1 MVSGHGSR
9 QKTACYL
16 TVTNIQPERITIA
29 LLQAKLTS
37 VLLVYPRGKNGW
49 IYARLF
55 RIHKNKTNWKRISSG
70 FTIQAGNPVG
80 YLVDVR

>member
-9 QKTACYL
+9 QKTICYL
-16 TVTNIQPERITIA
+16 TVTNIQPERITVA
-29 LLQAKLTS
+29 LLQARLIP
-37 VLLVYPRGKNGW
+37 VPLVCPRGKNGW

-55 RIHKNKTNWKRISSG
+55 RIHKNKTNWKWINSG
-70 FTIQAGNPVG
+70 FTIQAD